1 MSKTPAPALSASSSA
16 PAAPFSVMTA
26 GTYQGGEDPLVS
38 KLGTQLGIIHPL
50 PAPPVSRSV
59 VGLFALFFL
68 QAYVAKL
75 ETSMS
80 AVASKLETKLYG
92 YNDTLPILLSK
103 IFSTHCSFS
112 PTTDDF
118 EVTFCG
124 PKIVLL
130 IGLSECKIKND
141 ILLVLTLLFGVLSL
155 FKFVDS
161 CLIPG
166 LLGRSYL
173 RVS

>member
-103 IFSTHCSFS
+103 IFSTHCFFS

-118 EVTFCG
+118 EV
-124 PKIVLL
+124 I
-130 IGLSECKIKND
+130 I
-141 ILLVLTLLFGVLSL
+141 ILEYMASLVFILDGNLWMIFTQSLTQAAHKHNHFTG
-155 FKFVDS
+155 
-161 CLIPG
+161 
-166 LLGRSYL
+166 
-173 RVS
+173 

>member
-103 IFSTHCSFS
+103 IFSTHCFFS

-118 EVTFCG
+118 EVLQF
-124 PKIVLL
+124 IVLGDTHEL
-130 IGLSECKIKND
+130 YCFLDHKISIGNYY
-141 ILLVLTLLFGVLSL
+141 
-155 FKFVDS
+155 
-161 CLIPG
+161 
-166 LLGRSYL
+166 LGIHGEL
-173 RVS
+173 GIHT